1 MRLVDEFYAWLIQ
14 GPTPDCDEILAA
26 GLTCA
31 EPEFFDQIIAT
42 LLQRG
47 YVASWTALVSHYDQ
61 LAPDIREKLHANER
75 HLEAGIEGVLR
86 GGSAEA
92 RAAAMSALL
101 HRPFAK
107 LAYLLPRALLE
118 PSRKLREAA
127 SEVLV
132 RTIDAFLTEQ
142 DRRAAR
148 EGPGAYLDRRSERV
162 SLRDAAIEV
171 LRTFDRHHRVEL
183 VEPCVW
189 LASEVGDELWE
200 LLENRRSK
208 CGRVVLEQ
216 LPAWSNTRVA
226 GFLVMALGHDDWRS
240 PAQHVLRTWKTLP
253 QFVAL
258 LRHTQLAS
266 RPSLARALG
275 GIRCPEWFLSID
287 TNLSQIPQHLRP
299 SVPWWIC
306 RVAMNEPDRL
316 ACLTRW
322 ARCPDG
328 AVQRAVAYAL
338 AALGTPAAMHALRLL
353 VSGNG
358 VPAVFARWCL
368 RGAGQSAPGREGSAP
383 GPRADATTAT
393 SPSEP
398 DSDGSASR
406 RDGVKPLDPGALGGT
421 AAPPDDDF
429 VRLWPRLKRA
439 APAERDELLAAMRRA
454 AQLSP
459 ELLLAQVRSPD
470 VRDRMLVL
478 DVAEQTDLV
487 ERYPLELRP
496 LCADSSID
504 VRRRAQALF
513 GMSPAESA

>member
-1 MRLVDEFYAWLIQ
+1 MRLVDEFYTWLIQ

-26 GLTCA
+26 GLACA

-42 LLQRG
+42 LMQRG
-47 YVASWTALVSHYDQ
+47 YVASWTSLIGHYDQ
-61 LAPDIREKLHANER
+61 LAPDTREKLHANEQ

-101 HRPFAK
+101 HRPFPR

-127 SEVLV
+127 SEVLA
-132 RTIDAFLTEQ
+132 RTVDTFLAEQ

-162 SLRDAAIEV
+162 SLRDAATEV

-183 VEPCVW
+183 VEPCIW
-189 LASEVGDELWE
+189 LASEIGDELWE

-275 GIRCPEWFLSID
+275 GIRSPEWFLSID

-299 SVPWWIC
+299 AVPWWIC

-316 ACLTRW
+316 TCLTRW

-353 VSGNG
+353 VGGSG

-368 RGAGQSAPGREGSAP
+368 RGAGQPAPTREAPAPGSRTGAAALTSSTADPGDGPSRREAG
-383 GPRADATTAT
+383 GT
-393 SPSEP
+393 P
-398 DSDGSASR
+398 DSG
-406 RDGVKPLDPGALGGT
+406 GGT
-421 AAPPDDDF
+421 GARPDDDF

-439 APAERDELLAAMRRA
+439 APAEREELLAAMRRA
-454 AQLSP
+454 VQAAP

-478 DVAEQTDLV
+478 DIAEQTDLV